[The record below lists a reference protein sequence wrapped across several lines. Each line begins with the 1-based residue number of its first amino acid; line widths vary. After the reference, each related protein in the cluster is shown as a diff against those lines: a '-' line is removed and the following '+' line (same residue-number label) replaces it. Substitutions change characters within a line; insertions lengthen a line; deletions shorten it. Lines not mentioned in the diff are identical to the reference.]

1 MNTAAREIVTSDG
14 VVLRVMVIDDGEY
27 LKRSGTTIVSDAGG
41 GGGSSDHA
49 TLSHLGWTASGH
61 TGTGTRIAAFDPGG
75 AATYWTGRDALNTVL
90 TTRGDITYR
99 DATES
104 TRLPIGAANRLLVSD
119 GTDPAW
125 QPVAGDVSLSAGTW
139 TVTDLTIAS
148 EAQGDILY
156 FNGTNWVRLAAGTA
170 GHVLQT
176 GGAGANPSYRA
187 QSSTVTYDTAGTYS
201 VTIPTWAT
209 TVTVKLQGGG
219 GGGAAGGRADPGTA
233 AEGGAGGN
241 SGFYAEWAFPV
252 SAFTGDIQVI
262 VGVGGTGATARV
274 TNGGATGTGG
284 SAGGDTS
291 ITDNNGAGAV
301 VAVAQGGAAAS
312 ARTAASVSNLAPD
325 AWISNQGG
333 AGSTG
338 AANGAA
344 GIATSLTV
352 SPGSGGG
359 GGAITAG
366 NTPSNGGRGGKGALA
381 IDYDGATNGQAGG
394 TAAGGA
400 GTDASASA
408 GYRGAGGPGGGAG
421 GAGDGSGNGGRG
433 GDGTRGTGGGG
444 GGGGHSP
451 GSSGRGGNGGPG
463 WAIITF
469 S

>member
-1 MNTAAREIVTSDG
+1 MAQAKVRTADIVDG
-14 VVLRVMVIDDGEY
+14 QVTLAKMADV
-27 LKRSGTTIVSDAGG
+27 
-41 GGGSSDHA
+41 A
-49 TLSHLGWTASGH
+49 TDRL
-61 TGTGTRIAAFDPGG
+61 I
-75 AATYWTGRDALNTVL
+75 GR
-90 TTRGDITYR
+90 
-99 DATES
+99 
-104 TRLPIGAANRLLVSD
+104 
-119 GTDPAW
+119 
-125 QPVAGDVSLSAGTW
+125 
-139 TVTDLTIAS
+139 
-148 EAQGDILY
+148 
-156 FNGTNWVRLAAGTA
+156 
-170 GHVLQT
+170 
-176 GGAGANPSYRA
+176 
-187 QSSTVTYDTAGTYS
+187 DTAGTGVPEALTVGGGVEFTGSGGIQRSALSGDVTAAAGSAS
-201 VTIPTWAT
+201 VTVDQARGLRETGGPTTLTMASVADGEVLYRTGTTIDGRVTSVAAT
-209 TVTVKLQGGG
+209 YTTAGAYSLPVPSWVTSIFVRLQGGG

-241 SGFYAEWAFPV
+241 SGYCAEWSFA
-252 SAFTGDIQVI
+252 AADLTGDLQII

-338 AANGAA
+338 AANGGA
-344 GIATSLTV
+344 GVATSLTV

-444 GGGGHSP
+444 GGAGHSP

-463 WAIITF
+463 WAIIIF

>member
-27 LKRSGTTIVSDAGG
+27 LRRSGTTIVSDAGG
-41 GGGSSDHA
+41 GGGGSDHA
-49 TLSHLGWTASGH
+49 TLSNLGWTASGH
-61 TGTGTRIAAFDPGG
+61 TGTASRLAGFSGAGAAAYYQIGVDVQAYDAGLASLTAADAVAGLPYVTGANTWATATLGDLAVSGG
-75 AATYWTGRDALNTVL
+75 AWR
-90 TTRGDITYR
+90 
-99 DATES
+99 
-104 TRLPIGAANRLLVSD
+104 
-119 GTDPAW
+119 
-125 QPVAGDVSLSAGTW
+125 
-139 TVTDLTIAS
+139 VTDLTITS
-148 EAQGDILY
+148 EAQGSLLY
-156 FNGTNWVRLAAGTA
+156 FNGSNWVQLSPGTA

-241 SGFYAEWAFPV
+241 SGYYAEWAFPV

-312 ARTAASVSNLAPD
+312 ARTAASVSNLSSD
-325 AWISNQGG
+325 DWISNQGG

-366 NTPSNGGRGGKGALA
+366 NTPSNGGRGGKGGLG

-394 TAAGGA
+394 TAAGGN
-400 GTDASASA
+400 GTDAVASA

-444 GGGGHSP
+444 GGAGHSP